1 MRGGEPVMLSRG
13 DRRIN
18 SARRGRYWELYTNQF
33 AADKARELL
42 HLKDEAKQE
51 TITSL
56 IGEDDD

>member
-1 MRGGEPVMLSRG
+1 MLSRG